1 MKNIVNQQWFHYQE
15 TPLRKSSP
23 VKLDRILEERM
34 KAFIK
39 AKKIKSLKV
48 S

>member
-1 MKNIVNQQWFHYQE
+1 MKNLVNQQWYHYQE
-15 TPLRKSSP
+15 TPHKKSVP
-23 VKLDRILEERM
+23 VKLDRILEDRM

-39 AKKIKSLKV
+39 AKKVKSLKV